1 MKNISNNFQ
10 HDNPFTI
17 GVEEEYMLCHPESGE
32 LINRADEIINN
43 LSPDLKSR
51 YSYELILSEIEI
63 NTSVCNTV
71 SEAIKEILYLRNNTR
86 EIGNKY
92 DFNKGLAE
100 LEMIINKMESGDL
113 SLEDSLKYF
122 EKGVKL
128 HRECHRALKD
138 AEQRVNILNE
148 ADNYSEEKPLD
159 DL

>member
-1 MKNISNNFQ
+1 M
-10 HDNPFTI
+10 
-17 GVEEEYMLCHPESGE
+17 
-32 LINRADEIINN
+32 
-43 LSPDLKSR
+43 
-51 YSYELILSEIEI
+51 
-63 NTSVCNTV
+63 
-71 SEAIKEILYLRNNTR
+71 
-86 EIGNKY
+86 GNKF

-128 HRECHRALKD
+128 HRECHRALTN